1 MNHSK
6 TLFARTG
13 LTIAIAI
20 LIFLLFSAG
29 VIFYYILQPVA
40 RQASGDLA
48 ALIVLSSQTWV
59 ELPPETRV
67 DFEDELLSQH
77 GLTLTHVDKPLTPVS
92 IKIPFLHFLENAL
105 SQRLG
110 TDIVILHDPAGNG
123 GYWVDIPIAGQTL
136 RIGFSHNRIRARPP
150 LAVLILILGAS
161 FFTLFTSL
169 LLVRRLTHPLARLAE
184 ETSRFGRGESPDPL
198 PEEGPKE
205 LALLAHNFNRM
216 TEQIQQLLT
225 NRTILLGGISH
236 DLRTPIARLQL
247 AMEFLRRDQ
256 DPELIE
262 GMQHDLA
269 EMNHLI
275 TRTLELAK
283 GVEGASQDIQ
293 TVELGSLL
301 SDLIAAHRHQ
311 GGSVEWHQSPVCT
324 VQTNPAALN
333 RVLANLL
340 ENAKRNSG
348 DGIVRVE
355 LECGTDSITISLHDR
370 GPGIPEDQL
379 EKVFQPFYRLDNS
392 RCQTTGGSGLGLAI
406 VKHLCDIYGWK
417 VQLLP
422 RTGGGLTAQLA
433 IPRVQ

>member
-1 MNHSK
+1 MNPPK

-13 LTIAIAI
+13 LTVAVAM
-20 LIFLLFSAG
+20 LLFLLFSAG

-59 ELPPETRV
+59 ELPPDTRA
-67 DFEDELLSQH
+67 DFENELRSQH
-77 GLTLTHVDKPLTPVS
+77 ELTVSRADIPLTPVS

-105 SQRLG
+105 SLRLG
-110 TDIVILHDPAGNG
+110 IDIVVMHNPAGNDS
-123 GYWVDIPIAGQTL
+123 YWVDIPVADQTL
-136 RIGFSHNRIRARPP
+136 RIGFPHNRIRARPP
-150 LAVLILILGAS
+150 LAMLILILGAS
-161 FFTLFTSL
+161 LFTLFTTL

-247 AMEFLRRDQ
+247 AMEFLRREQ

-262 GMQHDLA
+262 GMQHDLD

-283 GVEGASQDIQ
+283 GVEGTNQNI
-293 TVELGSLL
+293 ERIEMGSLI
-301 SDLIAAHRHQ
+301 SDLIAAHKHQ
-311 GGSVEWHQSPVCT
+311 GGTVEWQQTSHCT

-348 DGIVRVE
+348 DRSVSIE
-355 LECGTDSITISLHDR
+355 LECSTDCVTVSVHDQ

-379 EKVFQPFYRLDNS
+379 EKVFQPFYRVDNS
-392 RCQTTGGSGLGLAI
+392 RSQTTGGSGLGLAI
-406 VKHLCDIYGWK
+406 VKHLSDIYGWK

-422 RTGGGLTAQLA
+422 HPDGGLTARLT
-433 IPRVQ
+433 IPQSQ